1 MAENKENITRCPV
14 CASGYKDKGE
24 RTPKLLPCCH
34 SVCEGCIDRKLLR
47 KGHLDCPQCGIP
59 HMASKGVESFPTN
72 IYIIIYMNT
81 VRDKHNSGNLKGI
94 NNSENINGVHE
105 VEDLDISFCSLCCT
119 RGCVHSEKEDADAE
133 KQKSEETEE
142 EMKEQKR
149 NLLVADILYLKKRL
163 QANKE
168 ELVAAHNKAM
178 ENYQFCTDE
187 INKKKIEMMV
197 VICERADEL
206 VKEVAEQ
213 RLVMNDIVNDAVAK
227 IDESLTQLS
236 CVSEAV
242 NRDVPHQDVADEL
255 CAVNDIRSQL
265 ENNLAKVNVFYFCLV
280 FILRVRNPLAMN
292 TS

>member
-1 MAENKENITRCPV
+1 MAESSKQNITRCPV

-24 RTPKLLPCCH
+24 HAPRLLPCCH
-34 SVCEGCIDRKLLR
+34 SVCEGCINRKLLR
-47 KGHLDCPQCGIP
+47 KGHLDCPQCGMP
-59 HMASKGVESFPTN
+59 HMASNGAESFPTN

-81 VRDKHNSGNLKGI
+81 ANEKHNSEKLKGI
-94 NNSENINGVHE
+94 NSSEKLSDVHE

-119 RGCVHSEKEDADAE
+119 RGCVHCEKEDVDTK
-133 KQKSEETEE
+133 KQKPEEIEE
-142 EMKEQKR
+142 QMKEQKR
-149 NLLVADILYLKKRL
+149 SLLVADIMCLKKRL

-213 RLVMNDIVNDAVAK
+213 RLVMNDIVNDAVTK
-227 IDESLTQLS
+227 IDESLIQLS
-236 CVSEAV
+236 CV
-242 NRDVPHQDVADEL
+242 RK
-255 CAVNDIRSQL
+255 R
-265 ENNLAKVNVFYFCLV
+265 
-280 FILRVRNPLAMN
+280 
-292 TS
+292 